1 MKWKHWLYFISDH
14 CKLGRESLYIINM
27 FSSSV
32 FIDEEVPR
40 MLLWREEEALG
51 SSLFL
56 VMVSLPERQER
67 QVLCVSRNQAA
78 VLRPELTGSRRKVL
92 LKISGPWCWW
102 KHGCAPKGVILL
114 CESIEC
120 WRVRCALLAEDKA
133 ALSSVGMKMVNLFTV
148 SCGFYIDLGPNC
160 ISWKR
165 LSSPG
170 PSGNIHSWKNPT
182 TVTCWSGA
190 GCVTRPDTALQAP
203 QCSWRSSS
211 CSCGVR

>member
-1 MKWKHWLYFISDH
+1 MKALVIFHIRPLQTWKRKFI
-14 CKLGRESLYIINM
+14 YNQY
-27 FSSSV
+27 V
-32 FIDEEVPR
+32 FFICFYRWRSAQNAAVTWRRSAWFELISGNGLTARKARKASALCQQKSGCCAPTWADRKQEE
-40 MLLWREEEALG
+40 G
-51 SSLFL
+51 SSKDLWSLML
-56 VMVSLPERQER
+56 VKTW
-67 QVLCVSRNQAA
+67 LCTKRCHFVVRINW
-78 VLRPELTGSRRKVL
+78 V
-92 LKISGPWCWW
+92 
-102 KHGCAPKGVILL
+102 
-114 CESIEC
+114 

-148 SCGFYIDLGPNC
+148 SCGFDIDLGPNC

>member
-1 MKWKHWLYFISDH
+1 
-14 CKLGRESLYIINM
+14 M

-67 QVLCVSRNQAA
+67 QVLCVSINQAA
-78 VLRPELTGSRRKVL
+78 VLWADRKQEEGSSKDLWSLMLVKTWLCTKRCHFVVRINWVLKGQVCTAGRRQSSIVL
-92 LKISGPWCWW
+92 CWD
-102 KHGCAPKGVILL
+102 
-114 CESIEC
+114 
-120 WRVRCALLAEDKA
+120 EDGEFIYCV
-133 ALSSVGMKMVNLFTV
+133 LWIWYWLR
-148 SCGFYIDLGPNC
+148 PNC